1 LPLGQSL
8 HSTTLGKNV
17 GLDIETSTSVLDENR
32 VSPIVVLNKV
42 FYICELPL
50 FCSNT
55 ELGNATAYSIFAE
68 MCQYAVLLKKLSRVR
83 NVWLCCYM
91 NLCCRLPIMPLL
103 SEISLY
109 HVCVKL
115 VFIALRE
122 LLLNLNFWTEKIQQK
137 LVKTPDVIGNDCE
150 YVTLCNRVD

>member
-1 LPLGQSL
+1 
-8 HSTTLGKNV
+8 
-17 GLDIETSTSVLDENR
+17 
-32 VSPIVVLNKV
+32 
-42 FYICELPL
+42 
-50 FCSNT
+50 
-55 ELGNATAYSIFAE
+55 
-68 MCQYAVLLKKLSRVR
+68 
-83 NVWLCCYM
+83 
-91 NLCCRLPIMPLL
+91 MPLL